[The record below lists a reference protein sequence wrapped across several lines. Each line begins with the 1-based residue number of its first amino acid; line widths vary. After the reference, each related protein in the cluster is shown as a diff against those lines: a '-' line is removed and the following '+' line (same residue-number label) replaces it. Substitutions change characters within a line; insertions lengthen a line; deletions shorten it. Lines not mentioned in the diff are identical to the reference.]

1 MDNLITTEEKI
12 TALYCRLSQEDEKEG
27 DSNSIENQKAMLM
40 KYAIE
45 NGFRN
50 IEVFV
55 DDGYSGV
62 FFNRP
67 AFQKIL
73 NLIEENKVETLI
85 TKDLSRLGRNY
96 ISVGNYI
103 EMEFPHRD
111 VRYIAVNDNY
121 DSQDINSSSNEL
133 APFKNLFN
141 EWFARD
147 TSKKIRAV
155 IKSKA
160 ERGERIGSH
169 IPYGYKKDPDRK
181 GHLIINEETA
191 KNVKLIFQLCA
202 TGMGPRNIAKI
213 LAEKKIPRPS
223 VYRYEN
229 DGVIIQKTDITD
241 RYSWATKTIVGMLE
255 NEVYLGHT
263 VNCKT
268 TTLSYKDR
276 KKKVVPIE
284 NQFRFENTHEAIIDK
299 ETWDIVQKFVRAER
313 GLQSQEI
320 SINIVVFFTVQTAE
334 QGLLTTAETS
344 QSPKAITLC
353 VVPIADTRTAIVF
366 FRTESVR
373 LY

>member
-27 DSNSIENQKAMLM
+27 DSNSIENQKAMLT

-55 DDGYSGV
+55 DAGYTGV
-62 FFNRP
+62 FFDRP

-73 NLIEENKVETLI
+73 NLIEENKVDTLI

-255 NEVYLGHT
+255 NEVYGEL
-263 VNCKT
+263 
-268 TTLSYKDR
+268 
-276 KKKVVPIE
+276 
-284 NQFRFENTHEAIIDK
+284 
-299 ETWDIVQKFVRAER
+299 
-313 GLQSQEI
+313 
-320 SINIVVFFTVQTAE
+320 
-334 QGLLTTAETS
+334 
-344 QSPKAITLC
+344 
-353 VVPIADTRTAIVF
+353 
-366 FRTESVR
+366 
-373 LY
+373 